1 MTFMI
6 GFWASISSGSFLEFF
21 FFLRF
26 IYLFMSVLCL
36 YCCEGFSVVGES
48 RGYPSIVVLRPLIA
62 VASLV
67 AELSG
72 GGASVAVACGP

>member
-6 GFWASISSGSFLEFF
+6 SFCTSISSGSFLEFF
-21 FFLRF
+21 FFF
-26 IYLFMSVLCL
+26 KIYLFMSVLGL
-36 YCCEGFSVVGES
+36 YCCEGFSAVGES

-72 GGASVAVACGP
+72 GGASVVVACGP

>member
-1 MTFMI
+1 
-6 GFWASISSGSFLEFF
+6 
-21 FFLRF
+21 
-26 IYLFMSVLCL
+26 MSVLCL